1 VSRVL
6 VDTNVVL
13 DVLLDR
19 NPHAAASAG
28 VWKAIET
35 GAAEGYLAAHAVT
48 TIEYIVGR
56 ELSRSATR
64 RILSRILRVFRV
76 AAVDHGVIQDAM
88 QSRATDFEDA
98 VSAAA
103 ARAAGCGWIVTRDVK
118 GYAGSTPH
126 AVTPEAALAL
136 IGR

>member
-6 VDTNVVL
+6 VDTNIVL

-19 NPHAAASAG
+19 LPHAAASAG
-28 VWKAIET
+28 VWKAIEN

-56 ELSRSATR
+56 ELSRTATR

-76 AAVDHGVIQDAM
+76 AAVDHAVIQDAL
-88 QSRATDFEDA
+88 QSRTTDFEDA

-103 ARAAGCGWIVTRDVK
+103 ARAAGCGWIVTRDPK
-118 GYAGSTPH
+118 GFAGSTPH

-136 IGR
+136 IAR